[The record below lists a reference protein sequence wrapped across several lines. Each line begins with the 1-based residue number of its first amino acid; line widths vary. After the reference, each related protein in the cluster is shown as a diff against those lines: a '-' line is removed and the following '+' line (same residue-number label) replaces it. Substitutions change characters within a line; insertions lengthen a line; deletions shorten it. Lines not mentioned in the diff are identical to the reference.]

1 MIINAFNNCSNS
13 VRSIALGNFDGVHIA
28 HQRVIASA
36 IEFSRA
42 LGSISCVVTFSH
54 PPALTLGH
62 DFSLISQKESKEK
75 YIADLGIDELIYID
89 FDKDFMEL
97 SPYNFFDILKNRLG
111 AASVSCGFNYRFGN
125 NKSGDSRLLKNLCNK
140 SGVDFNCLSPIN
152 FKGAPI
158 SSTRIRKLIENGD
171 IAEANLLLGHPFEI
185 NNPVISGKHLGSKL
199 NFPTANQALPD
210 NFVTPR
216 FGVYL
221 TKTVINGKTYNSV
234 TNIGKQPTVDGTKI
248 LCETNILDFLGNIY
262 GENIKVEYYKFLRDE
277 RKFTSIEEL
286 KKNID
291 ADISVAKRY
300 FNKFE

>member
-28 HQRVIASA
+28 HQRVITSA
-36 IEFSRA
+36 IEFARA

-75 YIADLGIDELIYID
+75 YIADLGVDELIYID

-97 SPYNFFDILKNRLG
+97 SPYDFFDILKKRLG
-111 AASVSCGFNYRFGN
+111 AVSVSCGFNYRFGN

-140 SGVDFNCLSPIN
+140 SGVGFNCLSPIN
-152 FKGAPI
+152 FKGAQI

-234 TNIGKQPTVDGTKI
+234 TNIGKRPTVDGTKI

-277 RKFTSIEEL
+277 RKFTSIDEL